1 MKTIG
6 QNIARLRKQKGIT
19 QEQLAEICNVSAQA
33 VSKWENDN
41 SCPDVTL
48 LKLLARTFG
57 VSVDELLDDGEG
69 PITKLAEADGVKA
82 KLLKIRVL
90 SNEGHKVNV
99 NLPVALFELLLTND
113 EIKDKIKIGNSK
125 TFNSIDFQEIMR
137 LISFGVMGKLVE
149 VEGVDGE
156 IVEIWVE

>member
-6 QNIARLRKQKGIT
+6 QNIARLRKEKGIT
-19 QEQLAEICNVSAQA
+19 QEQLAEICMVSPQA

-48 LKLLARTFG
+48 LKTIACTLG

-69 PITKLAEADGVKA
+69 PITKLADLEGVKA

-90 SNEGHKVNV
+90 GKGDKVNV
-99 NLPVALFELLLTND
+99 NLPIALLELLLTN
-113 EIKDKIKIGNSK
+113 ESLSDKIKIGNSK
-125 TFNSIDFQEIMR
+125 TFNSIDFEEIMR
-137 LISFGVMGKLVE
+137 LISLGVMGKLVE
-149 VEGVDGE
+149 IEGADGE
-156 IVEIWVE
+156 IIEVWVE

>member
-19 QEQLAEICNVSAQA
+19 QEQLAEICNVSPQA

-69 PITKLAEADGVKA
+69 PITKLAEADGAKA
-82 KLLKIRVL
+82 KLLKIRVIGE
-90 SNEGHKVNV
+90 SGKVNV
-99 NLPVALFELLLTND
+99 NLPVALFELLLTNN

-125 TFNSIDFQEIMR
+125 TFDSIDFQEIMR

>member
-6 QNIARLRKQKGIT
+6 QNIARLRKEKGIT
-19 QEQLAEICNVSAQA
+19 QEQLAEICNVSPQA

-69 PITKLAEADGVKA
+69 PITKLAEADGTKA
-82 KLLKIRVL
+82 KLLKIRL
-90 SNEGHKVNV
+90 ISKDGKVNV
-99 NLPVALFELLLTND
+99 NLPVALFEMLLAND
-113 EIKDKIKIGNSK
+113 DIKDKIKIGNSN
-125 TFNSIDFQEIMR
+125 TFQSIDFQEIMR

-149 VEGVDGE
+149 IEGADGE